1 VNRKLLHSAIGFV
14 LTLAS
19 FGQNVLM
26 NNWTIHHNTDT
37 NIFITVTAMDQLR
50 HSNTSVGKW
59 YDGNV
64 NNLKS
69 IAAADVRNRELI
81 RFSYSQP
88 SSEISY
94 VARLQSEHT
103 LGMNGREFNGLMRG
117 EYDNDSIF
125 IRDLNS
131 VHGSVITH
139 SIEWTKKLGKTDLQL
154 SFNGTQVNSLRT
166 VQANGILM
174 KNESMFR
181 GDYTMESFFFN
192 NELDYLGDSR
202 DLLHSRLNWGDSLRQ
217 STLVQL
223 PLLPSMGFHIVHRP
237 TEFTEFQ
244 LRLDGIAPES
254 AITLKY
260 AFDSTSYSMD
270 AIGIPTYEL
279 FTEELPLNLNS
290 NYTTLDSN
298 LILKD
303 TVVAFRSTPFR
314 AQFAYKVQFEPLL
327 TFGLSASYEKYRSL
341 EYITFN
347 ALIERKYT
355 NDVSLQVGISNY
367 IYGITI
373 QPNILVGVNAKV
385 SDKLRF
391 MAFSDA
397 MLSYP
402 HYQNT
407 LVPRWSNRFSLNAVL
422 QYQLL

>member
-1 VNRKLLHSAIGFV
+1 
-14 LTLAS
+14 
-19 FGQNVLM
+19 M

-103 LGMNGREFNGLMRG
+103 WGMSGHEFNGLMRG

-202 DLLHSRLNWGDSLRQ
+202 DLLH
-217 STLVQL
+217 
-223 PLLPSMGFHIVHRP
+223 
-237 TEFTEFQ
+237 
-244 LRLDGIAPES
+244 
-254 AITLKY
+254 
-260 AFDSTSYSMD
+260 
-270 AIGIPTYEL
+270 
-279 FTEELPLNLNS
+279 
-290 NYTTLDSN
+290 
-298 LILKD
+298 
-303 TVVAFRSTPFR
+303 
-314 AQFAYKVQFEPLL
+314 
-327 TFGLSASYEKYRSL
+327 
-341 EYITFN
+341 
-347 ALIERKYT
+347 
-355 NDVSLQVGISNY
+355 
-367 IYGITI
+367 
-373 QPNILVGVNAKV
+373 
-385 SDKLRF
+385 
-391 MAFSDA
+391 
-397 MLSYP
+397 
-402 HYQNT
+402 
-407 LVPRWSNRFSLNAVL
+407 
-422 QYQLL
+422 